1 MPTLRVAIELDNDA
15 FCDSAALECARLL
28 RKIARTMGDVGSG
41 FGPYDLLEMFGDPN
55 ALRDSNG
62 NTVGTYRVT
71 VA

>member
-1 MPTLRVAIELDNDA
+1 MATLRVAIELDNDA
-15 FCDSAALECARLL
+15 FCDRAALECARIL
-28 RKIARTMGDVGSG
+28 RRIARVMGDVGSPM
-41 FGPYDLLEMFGDPN
+41 GPDALLEMFGEPN